1 MAIKKINTVLQIEA
15 GLLDGDGNSGN
26 SNQILIST
34 GTGIDWVD
42 GSGSSI
48 IGGPYLPLSA
58 GASYPLTGD
67 LLTSGNIYLNNNK
80 TIFGKNTSGSSY
92 GLLTITSGNVI
103 KLGAYAYTS
112 AATQIGLGDNGSF
125 LIGSSTVMKI
135 DSSGNVG
142 IGTSPGEKL
151 DVAGNIRLSGNVI
164 NASNTAYYLD
174 LDGTSRL
181 NHGIFTSTLSFGNF
195 STGIQGTLFEG
206 YSTHSVVRTDSAR
219 LDFYMGK
226 TTTGVGTMMSLTDTG
241 RVGIGTT
248 SPAAPLHVDLSD
260 VQVKFQLNNLNSGF
274 DGILVDGTNASY
286 NLKGGNGDEYGLIVL
301 NDGSFRIFNPGVSGY
316 GFTMTNTG
324 RFGLSN
330 TVPTQKL
337 DVNGNI
343 KLSNN
348 SQLMWR
354 NAANNADIPI
364 VQLTSSNQLNIGTT
378 SSSVPTVVA
387 VHTSSAERMRID
399 SNGNVGIGTTSPGSK
414 LEVRGD
420 SGSSALLS
428 LISDSGTPNDAFM
441 RFYDEGGGGAY
452 SVGIDSSDEKFKIAF
467 DYDGDSLT
475 TGTKLVMD
483 TSGRVGIGTTSPGAK
498 LTIEGGDDN
507 SSTGVLELRTTGGTN
522 LKIGGNTNY
531 SFIQSHSSKP
541 LYINQL
547 GNNVIINSS
556 SGRVGI
562 GTGSPGE
569 KLEVSGN
576 VKATNFILSSDAS
589 LKEDIKDLNVKVD
602 AKWRS
607 YKFKD
612 SKETRYG
619 VIAQELE
626 ETNPELVKT
635 DEEGLK
641 SVKYI
646 DLLIAKIAE
655 LEARLEKAG
664 L

>member
-1 MAIKKINTVLQIEA
+1 MAIKKINTDLQIEA

-248 SPAAPLHVDLSD
+248 SPDATLDIENSNGVTVDINSSSGD
-260 VQVKFQLNNLNSGF
+260 GQFRFQDN
-274 DGILVDGTNASY
+274 GITKWAVGRD
-286 NLKGGNGDEYGLIVL
+286 
-301 NDGSFRIFNPGVSGY
+301 
-316 GFTMTNTG
+316 NTQQD
-324 RFGLSN
+324 FVFSSSAGLS
-330 TVPTQKL
+330 TDP
-337 DVNGNI
+337 
-343 KLSNN
+343 
-348 SQLMWR
+348 
-354 NAANNADIPI
+354 
-364 VQLTSSNQLNIGTT
+364 
-378 SSSVPTVVA
+378 VV
-387 VHTSSAERMRID
+387 VLKHST
-399 SNGNVGIGTTSPGSK
+399 GNVGIGTTGPVFKLDVHNSGSCI
-414 LEVRGD
+414 RHYGD
-420 SGSSALLS
+420 SNNQLETFCFGNYQT
-428 LISDSGTPNDAFM
+428 LIATNGTVTNEFGYAGGNFYVQTNDEE
-441 RFYDEGGGGAY
+441 R
-452 SVGIDSSDEKFKIAF
+452 IRILN
-467 DYDGDSLT
+467 DG
-475 TGTKLVMD
+475 K
-483 TSGRVGIGTTSPGAK
+483 VGIGTTSPSQNLHVVGISGA
-498 LTIEGGDDN
+498 
-507 SSTGVLELRTTGGTN
+507 TTG
-522 LKIGGNTNY
+522 L
-531 SFIQSHSSKP
+531 Q
-541 LYINQL
+541 
-547 GNNVIINSS
+547 IINSH
-556 SGRVGI
+556 
-562 GTGSPGE
+562 GSPTINAYYSAFTTSAALYVGTPFSGLSCNASAFNITSDYRLKENIIELTGAISKIKNLRPVRFNYKNKEETINGFIAHEVQDVVPEAVTGE
-569 KLEVSGN
+569 K
-576 VKATNFILSSDAS
+576 DA
-589 LKEDIKDLNVKVD
+589 LYEDGKEKYQGLDNGKLVPLLTAALQEAITKIEQL
-602 AKWRS
+602 
-607 YKFKD
+607 
-612 SKETRYG
+612 ETR
-619 VIAQELE
+619 IQTLE
-626 ETNPELVKT
+626 NNN
-635 DEEGLK
+635 
-641 SVKYI
+641 
-646 DLLIAKIAE
+646 
-655 LEARLEKAG
+655 
-664 L
+664 